1 MMAFIDVS
9 GDAYGKAGA
18 SPWIAL
24 NVIGIRKRSIYDI
37 TAAFYKL
44 KKEILQNEYIEI
56 KSTDLI
62 NKSTLA
68 HPELN
73 KAQFLD
79 RLIYEC
85 MDHCDCLHASIAFKN
100 TGENQK
106 SDENHLPKHYVDAL
120 WRIEAMA
127 RHWYADDAV
136 VVIDNNARHTDRK
149 LAFAFNNYLYKT
161 RSGSSL
167 MHILPVPIFADSE
180 TTAGIQL
187 ADIAAGIVRQYHHKD
202 IAHINFDERDLFFS
216 QLQKYYDVLKK
227 RSIGKTID
235 KYFVSG
241 FFEQE
246 KEYLL

>member
-1 MMAFIDVS
+1 MDSFD
-9 GDAYGKAGA
+9 
-18 SPWIAL
+18 
-24 NVIGIRKRSIYDI
+24 VIGIRKRSIYDI

-136 VVIDNNARHTDRK
+136 VVIDNNAR
-149 LAFAFNNYLYKT
+149 AY
-161 RSGSSL
+161 
-167 MHILPVPIFADSE
+167 
-180 TTAGIQL
+180 
-187 ADIAAGIVRQYHHKD
+187 RQK
-202 IAHINFDERDLFFS
+202 ISFCI
-216 QLQKYYDVLKK
+216 
-227 RSIGKTID
+227 
-235 KYFVSG
+235 
-241 FFEQE
+241 
-246 KEYLL
+246 